1 MNPSRLFILRPV
13 ATVLIMVA
21 ILISGLLAYRLLPV
35 SALPA
40 VEYPTM
46 RVMTFYP
53 GASPEVMASL
63 ITAPL
68 ERQLGQMPGLNQM
81 TSNSSGGASLI
92 TLQFS
97 LKMSLDVAEQQV
109 QAAIN
114 AANNFLPTDLPNP
127 PVYNKSNPADAPIL
141 TIALTSPTVPLS
153 KITDLAETLFAQ
165 KISQISGVGFVTI
178 SGGQRPAVRVQVNA
192 KALAGYGLTMEDVR
206 TTLANAN
213 TNQPKGS
220 FDGKRLSY
228 TLNANDQLFTADMY
242 RPIVITYKNG
252 APVRLGDVAIIKDDV
267 ENNKLAAWLNK
278 TPAVILN
285 IHRQSDAN
293 VIETVNRINKLLPT
307 LKATL
312 PAGIQVEIAADRTL
326 TIRSSIE
333 DAKFELFLAIA
344 LVVFVMFLFLRSFA
358 STIIPSVA
366 IPLSLVGTFGV
377 IYLLGFSI
385 NNLTIMALIIA
396 AGFVVDDAIVMIEN
410 IARYIEEGMPSLKA
424 ALKGSGQI
432 GFTIISLTISLIAV
446 LIPLLFMGE
455 VIGRLFREFAMTLA
469 VTILISAVVSL
480 TLTPMMCAK
489 LLKHEGDEKGIQL
502 LLSKGIQKTI
512 NAYDK
517 TLIWC
522 LDRASLV
529 LIIAIITLLATCSLY
544 YFIPKGFLPVQD
556 TSVIQGISEAPA
568 TISFPAMKERQEH
581 LTHLLLDDPAVE
593 NITSFIG
600 IDGTN
605 ITLNSG
611 HLQINLK
618 PKDER
623 RESIQEVMHRLQEKA
638 NTYKDMTLFLNPLQD
653 LTIDDRVTRTQ
664 YQYSLGSPNAADVAL
679 WSDKMVNALRHHPQL
694 ADVASDEQNKGL
706 QTYLEID
713 RDAASRLGVSAQA
726 IDNILYDSFGQR
738 QVSTIFTQKNQYY
751 VILEQTPRD
760 NFLDYLFAPSTTS
773 PTTPIRFDNF
783 VKAVEKTS
791 PLVMSRQGQFPV
803 STISFNL
810 APKTSL
816 GEAVK
821 VIEKTKEELNIPI
834 YVLTNFEGA
843 ARVFQSALSNQIFL
857 IFAAI
862 VVMYIV
868 LGVLYESYIHPIT
881 ILSTLPSA
889 GLGALLALLF
899 TGTELDTVGVIGIIL
914 LIGIVKKNAI
924 MMIDFALE
932 AERKEGKEPRQAI
945 YEACLLR
952 FRPILMTTLAAL
964 LGAVPM
970 AFSSGTGSE
979 LRRPLGIVIIG
990 GLLVSQV
997 LTLYTTPI
1005 IYLAFDRLFR
1015 KMTKKNEGAP
1025 DVQPV

>member
-13 ATVLIMVA
+13 ATTLLMVA

-46 RVMTFYP
+46 RVITFYP

-97 LKMSLDVAEQQV
+97 LKMGLDVAEQQV

-127 PVYNKSNPADAPIL
+127 PIYNKSNPADAPIL
-141 TIALTSPTVPLS
+141 TIAMTSDHVPLN

-178 SGGQRPAVRVQVNA
+178 SGGQRPAVRVQTDT
-192 KALAGYGLTMEDVR
+192 KSLASRGLSLEEVR
-206 TTLANAN
+206 TAIANAN

-228 TLNANDQLFTADMY
+228 TLNSNDQLFTADMY
-242 RPIVITYKNG
+242 RPLIIAYKNS
-252 APVRLGDVAIIKDDV
+252 APIRLGDIATVLDDV
-267 ENNKLAAWLNK
+267 ENNKLAAWMNK
-278 TPAVILN
+278 TPAIIMN

-293 VIETVNRINKLLPT
+293 VIETVDRIHKLLPV
-307 LKATL
+307 LKASL
-312 PAGIQVEIAADRTL
+312 PAGVNVDIASDRTL
-326 TIRSSIE
+326 TIRSSIH
-333 DAKFELFLAIA
+333 DAKIELLLAVA
-344 LVVFVMFLFLRSFA
+344 LVVFVMFLFLRNFA
-358 STIIPSVA
+358 STVIPSVA
-366 IPLSLVGTFGV
+366 IPLSLIGTFGI

-410 IARYIEEGMPSLKA
+410 IARYIEEGMEPLKA
-424 ALKGSGQI
+424 ALKGSAQI

-446 LIPLLFMGE
+446 LIPLLFMGD
-455 VIGRLFREFAMTLA
+455 VIGRLFREFAMTLSI
-469 VTILISAVVSL
+469 TILISAVVSL

-489 LLKHEGDEKGIQL
+489 LLKHDPAESRLQHT
-502 LLSKGIQKTI
+502 LSQSIKDLI
-512 NAYDK
+512 NGYDK

-522 LDRASLV
+522 LERSGLV
-529 LIIAIITLLATCSLY
+529 LIIAIFTLLATCSLY
-544 YFIPKGFLPVQD
+544 YFIPKGFLPSQD
-556 TSVIQGISEAPA
+556 TSVIQGISEAPPS
-568 TISFPAMKERQEH
+568 ISFPEMKIRQQK
-581 LTHLLLDDPAVE
+581 LAHLLLEDPAVE
-593 NITSFIG
+593 GITSFIG

-611 HLQINLK
+611 RLQIVLK
-618 PKDER
+618 PKDQR
-623 RESIQEVMHRLQEKA
+623 KDSITTIMNRLQNRVSSYNEI
-638 NTYKDMTLFLNPLQD
+638 TLFMNPLQD
-653 LTIDDRVTRTQ
+653 LTIDDRVSRTQ
-664 YQYSLGSPNAADVAL
+664 YQYSLGSPNAKDVSE
-679 WSDKMVNALRHHPQL
+679 WSEKMVTSLQKHPQL
-694 ADVASDEQNKGL
+694 LDVASDEQNKGL

-713 RDAASRLGVSAQA
+713 RDSASRLGVTAQA
-726 IDNILYDSFGQR
+726 IDDILYDSFGQR

-751 VILEQTPRD
+751 VILEQIPQD
-760 NFLDYLFAPSTTS
+760 DFLDYLYAPSTTTPNS
-773 PTTPIRFDNF
+773 PIKFSTF
-783 VKAVEKTS
+783 VQAVEKTS

-810 APKTSL
+810 SPGTSL

-821 VIEKTKEELNIPI
+821 VIEDTKKELNIPI
-834 YVLTNFEGA
+834 SVISSFEGA
-843 ARVFQSALSNQIFL
+843 ARVFQSALKNQVFL

-862 VVMYIV
+862 IVMYIV

-889 GLGALLALLF
+889 GLGALLALLI
-899 TGTELDTVGVIGIIL
+899 TGTDLDTVGLIGIIL

-932 AERKEGKEPRQAI
+932 AERKEGKSPRDAI

-979 LRRPLGIVIIG
+979 LRQPLGIVIIG

-1005 IYLAFDRLFR
+1005 IYLAFDKLARRFR
-1015 KMTKKNEGAP
+1015 VIHHA
-1025 DVQPV
+1025 QPV